1 MRQLIKDNLVIVS
14 YFLTI
19 VCVLIIF
26 YAVNG
31 FNKNQRRDGLPNL
44 IISIVSYATTTLSLI
59 IALLFLVDD

>member
-31 FNKNQRRDGLPNL
+31 FIKQRRDGLPNL
-44 IISIVSYATTTLSLI
+44 IISIVSYATTTMSLI